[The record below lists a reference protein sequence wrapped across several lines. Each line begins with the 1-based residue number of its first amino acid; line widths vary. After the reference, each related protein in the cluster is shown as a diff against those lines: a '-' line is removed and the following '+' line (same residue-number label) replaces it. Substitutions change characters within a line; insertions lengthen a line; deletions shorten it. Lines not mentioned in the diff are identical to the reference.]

1 MQSCLID
8 SQSRMKLDPGTRKP
22 FWTPKT
28 RIVCIA
34 YIILKASAFPLY
46 CRHSSRC
53 EMSTVPDTCIEN
65 PTDPWDIMI
74 GTSVTWGGLTPV
86 DKEAD
91 LRENVLLAVHHKCP
105 QHHQNALKVFF
116 LNKCKEFVYDRYSC
130 LTYFKFTKCFMSVF
144 LKLQIIQDSYHLHFI
159 NKKIEA
165 QRRWVLSQAVCL

>member
-74 GTSVTWGGLTPV
+74 GTSVTWGGLPLWIKKQILECFAGCTSQVSSTPP
-86 DKEAD
+86 
-91 LRENVLLAVHHKCP
+91 KCP
-105 QHHQNALKVFF
+105 ESF
-116 LNKCKEFVYDRYSC
+116 L
-130 LTYFKFTKCFMSVF
+130 FK
-144 LKLQIIQDSYHLHFI
+144 
-159 NKKIEA
+159 
-165 QRRWVLSQAVCL
+165 